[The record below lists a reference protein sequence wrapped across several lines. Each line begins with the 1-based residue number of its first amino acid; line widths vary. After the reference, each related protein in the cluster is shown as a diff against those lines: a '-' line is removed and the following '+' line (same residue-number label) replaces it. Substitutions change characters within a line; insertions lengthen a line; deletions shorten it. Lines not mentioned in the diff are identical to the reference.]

1 MRRQKTRKITIALL
15 LLLCIALA
23 VSCRGKMSTE
33 RLAKEVQASML
44 ENWNDELGLGITV
57 DKDLQLVS
65 KGGNEYSGLITIS
78 LEGESEQITV
88 SVIYDGSTFQWEVDL
103 F

>member
-1 MRRQKTRKITIALL
+1 M
-15 LLLCIALA
+15 
-23 VSCRGKMSTE
+23 E

-65 KGGNEYSGLITIS
+65 KGGNEYTGLITVS
-78 LEGESEQITV
+78 LEGESLQIPV
-88 SVIYDGSTFQWEVDL
+88 GVVYDGSTFQWEVDL